1 MDAGPP
7 RTAKGPETTAIGGD
21 RVELTDRDVDA
32 LVWQFLNS
40 AYVGDEYA
48 CWPLDRRLDGF
59 LRRRGLGRLAD
70 DGDSFNIV
78 LHRVMFGISVLPRQ
92 GGESSAGAQ
101 RSHELADT
109 GPAGGPSANG
119 GVVSPRASRRPHDPR
134 PVTQRR
140 TRSGRGGNGC

>member
-7 RTAKGPETTAIGGD
+7 LTAKGRETTAIGGD
-21 RVELTDRDVDA
+21 RVELTDRDVDE

-78 LHRVMFGISVLPRQ
+78 LHRVMFGISVLARH
-92 GGESSAGAQ
+92 GGESVAVAE

-109 GPAGGPSANG
+109 GPAG
-119 GVVSPRASRRPHDPR
+119 RRSHA
-134 PVTQRR
+134 
-140 TRSGRGGNGC
+140 